1 VDASGA
7 LGDNAPRTPAE
18 DLGFMPDVNSAPLG
32 SAPESPA
39 PPRPSLMRRH
49 WGKLTLL
56 TLVLIP
62 LIGMSLWVLVTLS
75 YTYSEG
81 VRTGYVQKLSSKG
94 WLCKT
99 WEGELAMTTVPGT
112 APQIFNFS
120 VRGDSVAQ
128 EIEKLAGSQ
137 VSLFY
142 KEHRGVPTSCFG
154 ETTYFVDGV
163 RGTK

>member
-1 VDASGA
+1 MIADEATPPPASEPP
-7 LGDNAPRTPAE
+7 AP
-18 DLGFMPDVNSAPLG
+18 S
-32 SAPESPA
+32 
-39 PPRPSLMRRH
+39 PPRPSLLRRH

-56 TLVLIP
+56 TIVLVP
-62 LIGMSLWVLVTLS
+62 VVGMSLWVAVTMA

-81 VRTGYVQKLSSKG
+81 TRTGYVQKLSRKG

-112 APQIFNFS
+112 APQIFSFS
-120 VRGDSVAQ
+120 VRGDSVAA
-128 EIEKLAGSQ
+128 EIERTSGSQ
-137 VSLFY
+137 VTIYY

-154 ETTYFVDGV
+154 ETSYFVDGV

>member
-1 VDASGA
+1 MSDPSPSP
-7 LGDNAPRTPAE
+7 NAP
-18 DLGFMPDVNSAPLG
+18 
-32 SAPESPA
+32 APEAPP
-39 PPRPSLMRRH
+39 PPRPGLLRRH

-56 TLVLIP
+56 TIVLVP
-62 LIGMSLWVLVTLS
+62 VVGMALWVAVTMS

-81 VRTGYVQKLSSKG
+81 TRTGYVQKLSNKG

-112 APQIFNFS
+112 APQIFKFS

-128 EIEKLAGSQ
+128 EIEKTSGSQ
-137 VSLFY
+137 VTLFY

-154 ETTYFVDGV
+154 ETAYFVDGV

>member
-1 VDASGA
+1 MSDAP
-7 LGDNAPRTPAE
+7 AP
-18 DLGFMPDVNSAPLG
+18 
-32 SAPESPA
+32 SPA
-39 PPRPSLMRRH
+39 PSAEPTRAIRPGFGRRH

-56 TLVLIP
+56 TLVLVP
-62 LIGMSLWVLVTLS
+62 VIGMSLWVAITLG

-81 VRTGYVQKLSSKG
+81 TRTGFVQKLSRKG

-99 WEGELAMTTVPGT
+99 WEGELAMSTQPGT

-120 VRGDSVAQ
+120 VRSDSVAH
-128 EIEKLAGSQ
+128 EIEKIEGHQ
-137 VSLFY
+137 VTLFY

-154 ETTYFVDGV
+154 ETQYYVDGV